1 MDKGVMS
8 ELMKKLVEQ
17 QKALAKQH
25 EQEWV
30 QYKQA
35 LEWQAAQQEML
46 LTTVA
51 QQKEDMARHQ
61 EEISGLLHR

>member
-1 MDKGVMS
+1 MPTLSGKDYRPRNMDKGVMS

-35 LEWQAAQQEML
+35 LE
-46 LTTVA
+46 
-51 QQKEDMARHQ
+51 
-61 EEISGLLHR
+61 